1 MTPINHPG
9 FGRPERAREGVRG
22 RDGRGKV
29 REGRETWRG
38 TERERE
44 GEGGDGEAEGGGGR
58 ERERE
63 GVRGRERE
71 EER

>member
-1 MTPINHPG
+1 METEQEMTPINHPG

-38 TERERE
+38 TEREGRAR
-44 GEGGDGEAEGGGGR
+44 GERRRR
-58 ERERE
+58 ER
-63 GVRGRERE
+63 
-71 EER
+71 